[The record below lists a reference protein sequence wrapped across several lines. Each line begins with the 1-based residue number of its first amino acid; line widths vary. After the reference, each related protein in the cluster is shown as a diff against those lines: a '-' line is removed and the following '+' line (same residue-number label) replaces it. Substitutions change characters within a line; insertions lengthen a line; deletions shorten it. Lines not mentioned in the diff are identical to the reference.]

1 MRNSKLAV
9 IISSTLLAAM
19 AAHADPTQ
27 DQQTQQQTQS
37 TTTQSSSTYGAS
49 GSAGASAPSTTSTYN
64 STTTDTTKST
74 AGTDADSQKSARWTQ
89 ADTDGNGTL
98 SLAEIQ
104 ASMPTAAQNFAQ
116 MDANSDGQLTH
127 EEMHAYKMQNSQNEI
142 RQQFSA
148 ADRDSN
154 KLIDQTEAA
163 SLPML
168 ADQFAKVDVNSDGNV
183 SMDEMQAY
191 HHEMDQD
198 WHDANKTT
206 HDETLPSQDADQSRS
221 TTTTKSS
228 SSTTTTGE
236 TGAAPTPSSG
246 STDDSAPTS
255 STGATGGSTDSSGAT
270 GTTDTSGT
278 RPDSTTTIRRRPT
291 DLQPTGG

>member
-1 MRNSKLAV
+1 
-9 IISSTLLAAM
+9 
-19 AAHADPTQ
+19 
-27 DQQTQQQTQS
+27 
-37 TTTQSSSTYGAS
+37 
-49 GSAGASAPSTTSTYN
+49 
-64 STTTDTTKST
+64 
-74 AGTDADSQKSARWTQ
+74 
-89 ADTDGNGTL
+89 
-98 SLAEIQ
+98 
-104 ASMPTAAQNFAQ
+104 MPTAAQNFAQ

-154 KLIDQTEAA
+154 KLIDQAEAA

-206 HDETLPSQDADQSRS
+206 HDGTQPSQDADQSRS
-221 TTTTKSS
+221 TTTTNVEQFDDDNWRVWRSADAFIGKHGRLRVDIVDGCDRWLDRLVGNYWQHGYGGHERHDGPVQHDWRDRSLQHDRRL
-228 SSTTTTGE
+228 TTGSLKL
-236 TGAAPTPSSG
+236 GVP
-246 STDDSAPTS
+246 
-255 STGATGGSTDSSGAT
+255 
-270 GTTDTSGT
+270 
-278 RPDSTTTIRRRPT
+278 
-291 DLQPTGG
+291 

>member
-19 AAHADPTQ
+19 AAQADPTQ
-27 DQQTQQQTQS
+27 EQQTQQQTQS
-37 TTTQSSSTYGAS
+37 TTTQSSTTYDAS

-64 STTTDTTKST
+64 STTTDTKST

-127 EEMHAYKMQNSQNEI
+127 DEMHAYKMQNSQNEI

-154 KLIDQTEAA
+154 KLIDQAEAA

-168 ADQFAKVDVNSDGNV
+168 ADQFAKVDVNKDGKV

-206 HDETLPSQDADQSRS
+206 HDGTLPSQDADESRS
-221 TTTTKSS
+221 TTID
-228 SSTTTTGE
+228 E
-236 TGAAPTPSSG
+236 LEQF
-246 STDDSAPTS
+246 DDDN
-255 STGATGGSTDSSGAT
+255 G
-270 GTTDTSGT
+270 
-278 RPDSTTTIRRRPT
+278 
-291 DLQPTGG
+291 